1 MKNRRGL
8 MRRKISTVALN
19 LLLIV
24 LGLITVYPFV
34 WMLSSSFKQNKEIMA
49 LEQHLLPQIFTVNNY
64 ITMNSRFNFMRFF
77 ANSLLVTIVVTL
89 AVIYTSTICGFV
101 LSKYKFKGRNL
112 LFGFV
117 LSTMMIPWCVTI
129 IPKYS
134 MIQKFGWLDSYKAL
148 IVPALF
154 SGFGIFNMK
163 QHIATL
169 PDEILEAARIDG
181 ADEFFIFHRIIFPMA
196 KNGISSIAIF
206 QFLWTWEDYLWPYLV
221 ISAKEKQLLSV
232 GLKMFSGQY
241 STDYGALFAAT
252 AISIIPVLL
261 IYVVFQKQFIA
272 GVASA
277 AVKG

>member
-1 MKNRRGL
+1 
-8 MRRKISTVALN
+8 MRRKVCKIALN
-19 LLLIV
+19 LILLA
-24 LGLITVYPFV
+24 LGLITVYPFI
-34 WMLSSSFKQNKEIMA
+34 WMLSSSFKQNREIMA
-49 LEQHLLPQIFTVNNY
+49 LEQHLLPQVFTVDNY
-64 ITMNSRFNFMRFF
+64 INMNARFNFLRFF

-89 AVIYTSTICGFV
+89 AVIYTSTLCGFV
-101 LSKYKFKGRNL
+101 LSKYKFKGREI
-112 LFGFV
+112 LFSFV
-117 LSTMMIPWCVTI
+117 LGTMMIPWCVTI

-134 MIQKFGWLDSYKAL
+134 MIQSFGWLDSYKAL
-148 IVPALF
+148 IIPAMF

-181 ADEFFIFHRIIFPMA
+181 ANEFFIFHRIIFPMA

-221 ISAKEKQLLSV
+221 INAREKQLLAV

-261 IYVVFQKQFIA
+261 IYLVFQKQFIA

>member
-1 MKNRRGL
+1 
-8 MRRKISTVALN
+8 MRRKVYTITLN
-19 LLLIV
+19 VILLL
-24 LGLITVYPFV
+24 LGIITVYPFV
-34 WMLSSSFKQNKEIMA
+34 WMLFSSFKVNKEIMA
-49 LEQHLLPQIFTVNNY
+49 LEQHLLPQVFTVENY
-64 ITMNSRFNFMRFF
+64 INMNARFNFMRFF
-77 ANSLLVTIVVTL
+77 ANSLLVTIVITL

-101 LSKYKFKGRNL
+101 LSKYKFKGREL

-148 IVPALF
+148 IIPAMF

-181 ADEFFIFHRIIFPMA
+181 ANELFIFHRIIFPMA

-206 QFLWTWEDYLWPYLV
+206 QFLWAWEDYLWPYLI
-221 ISAKEKQLLSV
+221 ISTKEKQLLAV

-252 AISIIPVLL
+252 VISIIPVLL
-261 IYVVFQKQFIA
+261 IYIIFQKQFIA

>member
-1 MKNRRGL
+1 
-8 MRRKISTVALN
+8 MRRKINTIVLN
-19 LLLIV
+19 VLLIV
-24 LGLITVYPFV
+24 LGLVTVYPFV

-49 LEQHLLPQIFTVNNY
+49 LEQHLLPQIFTVKNY
-64 ITMNSRFNFMRFF
+64 ITMNARFNFMRFF
-77 ANSLLVTIVVTL
+77 FNSLLVTIVVTL

-101 LSKYKFKGRNL
+101 LSKYKFRGRNL

-134 MIQKFGWLDSYKAL
+134 MIQNFGWLDSYKAL

-206 QFLWTWEDYLWPYLV
+206 QFLWTWEDDLWPYLV

>member
-1 MKNRRGL
+1 M
-8 MRRKISTVALN
+8 I
-19 LLLIV
+19 LLL
-24 LGLITVYPFV
+24 LGIITVYPFV
-34 WMLSSSFKQNKEIMA
+34 WMLFSSFKVNKEIMA
-49 LEQHLLPQIFTVNNY
+49 LEQHLLPQAFTVENY
-64 ITMNSRFNFMRFF
+64 ISMNARFNFMRFF
-77 ANSLLVTIVVTL
+77 ANSLLVTIVITL

-101 LSKYKFKGRNL
+101 LSKYKFKGREL

-117 LSTMMIPWCVTI
+117 LCTMMIPWCVTI

-148 IVPALF
+148 IIPAMF

-181 ADEFFIFHRIIFPMA
+181 ANEFYIFHRIIFPMA

-206 QFLWTWEDYLWPYLV
+206 QFLWAWEDYLWPYLI
-221 ISAKEKQLLSV
+221 ISTKEKQLLAV

-261 IYVVFQKQFIA
+261 IYLIFQKQFIA

>member
-1 MKNRRGL
+1 
-8 MRRKISTVALN
+8 MRRKVCTIGLN
-19 LLLIV
+19 VLLIL
-24 LGLITVYPFV
+24 LGLVTVYPFV
-34 WMLSSSFKQNKEIMA
+34 WMLFSSFKQNKEIMA
-49 LEQHLLPQIFTVNNY
+49 LEQQLLPKVFTVDNY
-64 ITMNSRFNFMRFF
+64 INMNARFNFMRFF
-77 ANSLLVTIVVTL
+77 ANSLFVTVVVTL
-89 AVIYTSTICGFV
+89 IVVYTSTICGFV

-134 MIQKFGWLDSYKAL
+134 MVQSFGWLDSYKAL
-148 IVPALF
+148 IIPAMF

-181 ADEFFIFHRIIFPMA
+181 ANEFFIFHRIIFPMA

-221 ISAKEKQLLSV
+221 INTKEKQLLAV

-261 IYVVFQKQFIA
+261 IYLIFQKQFIA